1 MLQNHMQYL
10 LVFLFAA
17 LAGSV
22 YGQKQAMYPVSDI
35 PEALLKKS
43 NAVIRE
49 DITEFSIINPGLAKS
64 YAKMAVTILNKKA
77 ESYAEVQVGYDKLS
91 KIKSIS
97 ARSYDKNGK
106 LIKVLK
112 NKDFKDYSS
121 FDGFSIYSDNRIKYF
136 DLRYVEFPYT
146 IVYEVEME
154 EDGLFVIPGWVP
166 YSSFNVSSEKSSL
179 EISSP
184 LDYEIRY
191 QELNMESS
199 AKESQADGR
208 KVVRWDFGNYESM
221 RRETRMPFLGEIM
234 PRVLV
239 APSKFEMEGYEG
251 DMSSWASFGAWE
263 RELNSGRDDLPPE
276 FAEKVRSMVKD
287 IPSRTDKIKKVYE
300 YLQQNT
306 RYVSIQLGIGG
317 WQSFPAS
324 DVVNN
329 GYGDCK
335 ALSNFT
341 KAMLKAV
348 DIDSYY
354 TLVKAGRGV
363 SNINTSFPSNQFNHM
378 ILCVP
383 NYQDTIWLE
392 CTSQDNPFGYLGSF
406 TGDRNVLVINDDGG
420 AIARTKSYE
429 REDNK
434 QVQSTHVKLNADGS
448 ALVTFSSN
456 CSGRQYE
463 NYSRLLDIGE
473 SDQKKWIYRNL
484 DIPSFEL
491 ASFEF
496 TQEKKIIPVVS
507 AEINLTMTR
516 FASQSGKRLFFQPN
530 VFNKI
535 GTVSIPQKERQYDF
549 VLRYPYEDTDSVVLD
564 IPEGYHMEF
573 IPEKTLIESKYG
585 HYESEIII
593 EEARIIYKR
602 TNVKEK
608 GTFPAEEYEEYVK
621 YMNKIAEADKLKL
634 VLVKST

>member
-1 MLQNHMQYL
+1 MKLMLQNHMQYL

-22 YGQKQAMYPVSDI
+22 HGQKHPMYPVSDI

-49 DITEFSIINPGLAKS
+49 DVTEFSIINPGLAKS
-64 YAKMAVTILNKKA
+64 YTKMAVTILNKKG

-136 DLRYVEFPYT
+136 DLRYVEYPYT

-166 YSSFNVSSEKSSL
+166 YSRFNVSSEKSSL

-191 QELNMESS
+191 QELNMEPS

-208 KVVRWDFGNYESM
+208 KVVRWDFGNYESI
-221 RRETRMPFLGEIM
+221 RRETRMPFLSEIM

-263 RELNSGRDDLPPE
+263 RELNSGQRRIVPPE

-287 IPSRTDKIKKVYE
+287 IPSRTDKIRKVYE

-392 CTSQDNPFGYLGSF
+392 CTSQDNPFGFLGSF

-434 QVQSTHVKLNADGS
+434 QIQSTHVKLNADGS

-456 CSGRQYE
+456 CTGRQYE

-496 TQEKKIIPVVS
+496 SQEKKIIPEVI
-507 AEINLTMTR
+507 AEIDLTMTR

-535 GTVSIPQKERQYDF
+535 GTVSIPQKERRYDF

-564 IPEGYHMEF
+564 IPGR
-573 IPEKTLIESKYG
+573 ISYG
-585 HYESEIII
+585 IHSGKNLN
-593 EEARIIYKR
+593 R
-602 TNVKEK
+602 V
-608 GTFPAEEYEEYVK
+608 
-621 YMNKIAEADKLKL
+621 
-634 VLVKST
+634 